1 MKKPIYICSLLVLMM
16 LGSCKDFLDREPSD
30 SYGNS
35 TLWTSASD
43 VEAALNSIY
52 NGWRDGM
59 SIIYFDAASDN
70 AYNQFPWEGYTAL
83 GNMQLLTPTNTG
95 AGKWGFSTI
104 QRANWFLE
112 NVNKAAMDTTLKLR
126 MIGEARFLRAYE
138 YFLRGQLY
146 GDFPLVTKT
155 ISPTEANQVMRTPK
169 DSVMN
174 FVVNE
179 LGEIAPDLP
188 LSYSGDNKGRI
199 TKGAALA
206 LKARVELFRGNYLE
220 AAKDAKS
227 VMDLGVYEL
236 FPDYGELFRIQNEHN
251 SSVILN
257 YEYEPTNQAFAGIQR
272 FPSSSYGGWASIV
285 PLQSLVEAYEMESGK
300 AINASNSGYDPAHP
314 YKNRDPRL
322 EATIV
327 YPGKKYSGKYY
338 DPISSGSSDYY
349 AGNNNSKSGYL
360 VKKFAPKLDDF
371 NSDISNTGLNIIVL
385 RYAEVLLT
393 YAEAKIELN
402 EIDQSVYEAIN
413 KVRDRA
419 GMPPLDQSKY
429 SGQQEMREAVR
440 HERRVE
446 LAMEG
451 LRWFDIQ
458 RWEIGDTV
466 MNGQTYGAR
475 LGTVD
480 SETGKVTW
488 SDERIEVE
496 NRVFDPSKNYLWPVP
511 QSERDIND

>member
-1 MKKPIYICSLLVLMM
+1 
-16 LGSCKDFLDREPSD
+16 
-30 SYGNS
+30 
-35 TLWTSASD
+35 
-43 VEAALNSIY
+43 
-52 NGWRDGM
+52 
-59 SIIYFDAASDN
+59 
-70 AYNQFPWEGYTAL
+70 
-83 GNMQLLTPTNTG
+83 
-95 AGKWGFSTI
+95 
-104 QRANWFLE
+104 WFLE

-155 ISPTEANQVMRTPK
+155 ISPTEANQVTRTPK

-206 LKARVELFRGNYLE
+206 LKARVELFRGNYSE

-236 FPDYGELFRIQNEHN
+236 FPDYGGLFRMQNEHN

-385 RYAEVLLT
+385 RYAEVL
-393 YAEAKIELN
+393 
-402 EIDQSVYEAIN
+402 
-413 KVRDRA
+413 
-419 GMPPLDQSKY
+419 
-429 SGQQEMREAVR
+429 
-440 HERRVE
+440 
-446 LAMEG
+446 
-451 LRWFDIQ
+451 
-458 RWEIGDTV
+458 
-466 MNGQTYGAR
+466 
-475 LGTVD
+475 
-480 SETGKVTW
+480 
-488 SDERIEVE
+488 
-496 NRVFDPSKNYLWPVP
+496 
-511 QSERDIND
+511 

>member
-1 MKKPIYICSLLVLMM
+1 
-16 LGSCKDFLDREPSD
+16 
-30 SYGNS
+30 
-35 TLWTSASD
+35 
-43 VEAALNSIY
+43 
-52 NGWRDGM
+52 
-59 SIIYFDAASDN
+59 
-70 AYNQFPWEGYTAL
+70 
-83 GNMQLLTPTNTG
+83 
-95 AGKWGFSTI
+95 
-104 QRANWFLE
+104 
-112 NVNKAAMDTTLKLR
+112 
-126 MIGEARFLRAYE
+126 
-138 YFLRGQLY
+138 
-146 GDFPLVTKT
+146 
-155 ISPTEANQVMRTPK
+155 ISPSETNKVTRTHK
-169 DSVMN
+169 YSVMN
-174 FVVNE
+174 FVDNE
-179 LGEIAPDLP
+179 LGEIAPDHP

-285 PLQSLVEAYEMESGK
+285 PLQSLVEAYEMENGK

-511 QSERDIND
+511 QSERDINDKLEQNPGYH